1 MKISTKK
8 LIISILLGLVGY
20 AGSYYSLNFSNPPL
34 SISIEWCDAM
44 PLLAGMAFGGR
55 YAFIA
60 AILGLGAFYPFA
72 LYANNGWG
80 NAVTSILLVLSY
92 SAVGYFTHLR
102 QRNPMIWNH
111 PLVIYPLV
119 GLIYSLLFRVLF
131 PIALSFN
138 PPFWS
143 PTAVLSI
150 PDPVLDGIFTKSFI
164 ILIVLILF
172 DDYLLKL
179 SFIRSCFGLEIRRE
193 SRYNEWIALGVFL
206 VSILLWCVFIL
217 FSSIFIDQT
226 FPQRLFQSND
236 PHETIALIVFFAAS
250 IFIGSLTIQFMES
263 RLKAEDELAKS
274 RESYRLIF
282 EQAADGIFISDAT
295 GHLVDVNESGCNL
308 VGYTRDEILHLNM
321 HDLIMPEEETNVL
334 AHGNLIKAG
343 DTSILERRIRHKN
356 SSLICVE
363 ISARKLGDGR
373 IQGLVRDISARKQ
386 AEEALRESEK
396 QHRLL
401 IENNHDIIY
410 TLTAEG
416 IFTYV
421 SPAWTVLLGHPVSQ
435 VVGRSFQE
443 FVHVDDLAG
452 CFAWLQKVIET
463 GTRQEGIEYRV
474 RHMDGSW
481 YWHTSSAV
489 PIKDETGT
497 SIGFEGTARDI
508 TERKRTEEAL
518 RQETIF
524 NEAIFNSVPGVL
536 YLYDEQGYLLRWNK
550 KHEEM
555 TGYSNQELDH
565 FYLLDW
571 YKNEP
576 EDIDRITKGVQK
588 ALEEGFASTEA
599 TLITKNGSKILF
611 DFTAARLDIGDKVY
625 ITGIGIDIT
634 DRRKVEKQVQADQIE
649 LQRLFA
655 ETERSRLMLLSV
667 VEDQK
672 EAEEQIK
679 RLNTELEQRVT
690 ERTAQLT
697 AANQELE
704 AFAYSVSHDLR
715 APLRS
720 LDGFSSILKED
731 YAGQLDEKGKQYLSH
746 IQEASK
752 RMDLLI
758 RDLLN
763 LSRVTQ
769 AEFICHKVDLSALA
783 REIAT
788 ELQTQ
793 DSNRSPVNWDITS
806 NLVIEGDAALIKIA
820 MENLL
825 NNAYKFTGQR
835 VKAIITFGMTEQSGE
850 NVYFVRD
857 NGTGFSMEHAN
868 KLFTPFQRL
877 HSAKE
882 FPGTGIG
889 LSIVQRII
897 NRHGGRIWPESE
909 IGQGTTFYFTFGQN
923 TEGNPG

>member
-1 MKISTKK
+1 M
-8 LIISILLGLVGY
+8 
-20 AGSYYSLNFSNPPL
+20 
-34 SISIEWCDAM
+34 
-44 PLLAGMAFGGR
+44 
-55 YAFIA
+55 
-60 AILGLGAFYPFA
+60 
-72 LYANNGWG
+72 
-80 NAVTSILLVLSY
+80 
-92 SAVGYFTHLR
+92 
-102 QRNPMIWNH
+102 
-111 PLVIYPLV
+111 
-119 GLIYSLLFRVLF
+119 
-131 PIALSFN
+131 
-138 PPFWS
+138 
-143 PTAVLSI
+143 
-150 PDPVLDGIFTKSFI
+150 
-164 ILIVLILF
+164 
-172 DDYLLKL
+172 
-179 SFIRSCFGLEIRRE
+179 
-193 SRYNEWIALGVFL
+193 
-206 VSILLWCVFIL
+206 
-217 FSSIFIDQT
+217 
-226 FPQRLFQSND
+226 
-236 PHETIALIVFFAAS
+236 
-250 IFIGSLTIQFMES
+250 
-263 RLKAEDELAKS
+263 
-274 RESYRLIF
+274 
-282 EQAADGIFISDAT
+282 
-295 GHLVDVNESGCNL
+295 
-308 VGYTRDEILHLNM
+308 
-321 HDLIMPEEETNVL
+321 
-334 AHGNLIKAG
+334 
-343 DTSILERRIRHKN
+343 
-356 SSLICVE
+356 
-363 ISARKLGDGR
+363 
-373 IQGLVRDISARKQ
+373 
-386 AEEALRESEK
+386 
-396 QHRLL
+396 
-401 IENNHDIIY
+401 
-410 TLTAEG
+410 
-416 IFTYV
+416 
-421 SPAWTVLLGHPVSQ
+421 
-435 VVGRSFQE
+435 
-443 FVHVDDLAG
+443 
-452 CFAWLQKVIET
+452 
-463 GTRQEGIEYRV
+463 
-474 RHMDGSW
+474 
-481 YWHTSSAV
+481 
-489 PIKDETGT
+489 
-497 SIGFEGTARDI
+497 
-508 TERKRTEEAL
+508 
-518 RQETIF
+518 
-524 NEAIFNSVPGVL
+524 
-536 YLYDEQGYLLRWNK
+536 
-550 KHEEM
+550 
-555 TGYSNQELDH
+555 
-565 FYLLDW
+565 
-571 YKNEP
+571 
-576 EDIDRITKGVQK
+576 
-588 ALEEGFASTEA
+588 
-599 TLITKNGSKILF
+599 F

-793 DSNRSPVNWDITS
+793 DSNRSPVNWDIS
-806 NLVIEGDAALIKIA
+806 ANLVIEGDAALIKIA